1 VRSNT
6 QRHFG
11 RLSAC
16 TKAITAQ
23 LTATTTVPL
32 HARTHARTHAPRL
45 GRSPRPSLSCGKICC
60 GQAHL
65 VRQSRRPT
73 RQGQADI
80 AISCH
85 RCLLATG
92 RYARGTEVCAYL
104 HRVVPADGTPVLI
117 LLFVVTFPVVWHSR
131 CQRSEDLLRI
141 SGPLPHRRATDT
153 FISVLGIEGSPALH
167 PAADPNP
174 VVR

>member
-1 VRSNT
+1 MHESHHCAADRYNDGTSPRT
-6 QRHFG
+6 
-11 RLSAC
+11 
-16 TKAITAQ
+16 
-23 LTATTTVPL
+23 
-32 HARTHARTHAPRL
+32 HARTHARTAV
-45 GRSPRPSLSCGKICC
+45 GKKPSSKPVLWKNMLWPG
-60 GQAHL
+60 HL

-117 LLFVVTFPVVWHSR
+117 LLFVVTCPVVWHSR